1 MSLRARLIVCLL
13 VLAGAGLVTLAAV
26 TYGEQK
32 SFLQQ
37 RVDSQARAGVGFIS
51 VSLDRAGANAP
62 GARRPV
68 PGSREPTPEHGRGG
82 PGPPSQETLPP
93 GTFGQRRDAAGRPL
107 RPNVVIDY
115 GESGIPTPKL
125 PRNIPVNRLITVPAA
140 SPGGPNFRVLAIP
153 TRDQPGTTIVAVPL
167 RDVDQTLDRLL
178 VIEVVVVIGVL
189 ALLAV
194 LAWFVV
200 RLGLRPLDRIA
211 STAGAIAGG
220 DLSRRVEP
228 ANERTEVGRLGLAL
242 NAMLAQIERA
252 FRAREASE
260 NRLRRFLADAS
271 HELRTPLTAIRGYAE
286 LFRMG
291 AVRDSAK
298 SRRAMRRIEE
308 EAERMGDLVENL
320 LVLARLDQLPAV
332 AREPVDLAE
341 LAADAVE
348 DARAGAP
355 DRRIELESDQ
365 RTVVSG
371 DPSQLRQVVSNLVR
385 NALVHTPAGSPIE
398 VSAVRQ
404 DGSGILRVRDHG
416 PGLPGS
422 DPDLLFERFWRA
434 DAGRGRESGGAGLG
448 LSIVAAIVSAHGGS
462 VSAEEAGGGG
472 ALFTVRLPTG
482 DAGGDAAEAEEPAAP
497 LA

>member
-62 GARRPV
+62 GTRRAG
-68 PGSREPTPEHGRGG
+68 PGSRERTPERRPGG

-93 GTFGQRRDAAGRPL
+93 GTFGQRRDATGRPL
-107 RPNVVIDY
+107 RPNVVINY
-115 GESGIPTPKL
+115 GQSGIPTPKL
-125 PRNIPVNRLITVPAA
+125 PRHIPVNRLITVPAA

-228 ANERTEVGRLGLAL
+228 ANERTEIGRLSLAL
-242 NAMLAQIERA
+242 NSMLAQIETA

-271 HELRTPLTAIRGYAE
+271 HELRTPLTSIRGYAE

-320 LVLARLDQLPAV
+320 LVLTRLDELPEV

-348 DARAGAP
+348 DARAAAP
-355 DRRIELESDQ
+355 DRQIALELDGQ
-365 RTVVSG
+365 TVVSG
-371 DPSQLRQVVSNLVR
+371 DRSQLRQVVANLVR

-404 DGSGILRVRDHG
+404 DGSGVLRVRDHG
-416 PGLPGS
+416 QGLPGS
-422 DPDLLFERFWRA
+422 DRDVLFERFWRA
-434 DAGRGRESGGAGLG
+434 DRGRGRESGGAGLG

-462 VSAEEAGGGG
+462 VSADNASGGG

-482 DAGGDAAEAEEPAAP
+482 DAGS
-497 LA
+497 